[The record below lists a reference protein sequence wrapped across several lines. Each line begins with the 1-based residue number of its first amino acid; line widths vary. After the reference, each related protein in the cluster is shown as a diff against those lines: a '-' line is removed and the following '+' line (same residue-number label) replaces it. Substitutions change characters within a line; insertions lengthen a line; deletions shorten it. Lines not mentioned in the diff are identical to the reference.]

1 MECITALYILQCNPG
16 VVFWELETFEIWTPE
31 VQSNSNEEP
40 PFLQW
45 EIGNHILQD
54 KVQIIIPMSYHII
67 LSEYFLS
74 PTTTSLV
81 KKKKIVYFSN
91 FCLSFLSYICLLE
104 SCGVTTWKL
113 WAALSNTIRAWF
125 NTWFKI
131 CDAVIKGNFRNIFDL
146 GNYSHEL

>member
-16 VVFWELETFEIWTPE
+16 VVVFWELETFEIWTPE

-91 FCLSFLSYICLLE
+91 FCLSFLSYIYACSRVVGPQPENCELLSPTQLE
-104 SCGVTTWKL
+104 
-113 WAALSNTIRAWF
+113 
-125 NTWFKI
+125 
-131 CDAVIKGNFRNIFDL
+131 L
-146 GNYSHEL
+146 GLTHGSRYVMQL